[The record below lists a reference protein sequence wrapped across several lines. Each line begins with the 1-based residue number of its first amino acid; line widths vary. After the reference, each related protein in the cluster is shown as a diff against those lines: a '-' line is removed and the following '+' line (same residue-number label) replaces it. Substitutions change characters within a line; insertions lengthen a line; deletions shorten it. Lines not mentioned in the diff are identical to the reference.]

1 MNISHCSECNN
12 NKIVK
17 VKENGKEF
25 IVNNNSQKLITK
37 IKIDNCLIIEGKRC
51 DWLLEI
57 DSPCSLALYIELKGK
72 NIEQAYD
79 QLLSTLNH
87 SYLQKRHKES
97 KKECYI
103 VASRVPK
110 AGTNVQVYQARL
122 KQSHPEVS
130 LKVRLMKAEI
140 TI

>member
-1 MNISHCSECNN
+1 MDISHCSECNK

-57 DSPCSLALYIELKGK
+57 D
-72 NIEQAYD
+72 
-79 QLLSTLNH
+79 
-87 SYLQKRHKES
+87 
-97 KKECYI
+97 
-103 VASRVPK
+103 
-110 AGTNVQVYQARL
+110 
-122 KQSHPEVS
+122 
-130 LKVRLMKAEI
+130 
-140 TI
+140 

>member
-1 MNISHCSECNN
+1 MDISHCSECNK

-17 VKENGKEF
+17 VQEKGKEF
-25 IVNNNSQKLITK
+25 IVNNNSQKLVTK

-87 SYLQKRHKES
+87 SYLQERHKES
-97 KKECYI
+97 KKEFFLSKSI
-103 VASRVPK
+103 SK
-110 AGTNVQVYQARL
+110 
-122 KQSHPEVS
+122 
-130 LKVRLMKAEI
+130 
-140 TI
+140 

>member
-1 MNISHCSECNN
+1 MDISHCSECNN

-57 DSPCSLALYIELKGK
+57 DSPCSLALYIRPL
-72 NIEQAYD
+72 A
-79 QLLSTLNH
+79 
-87 SYLQKRHKES
+87 
-97 KKECYI
+97 
-103 VASRVPK
+103 
-110 AGTNVQVYQARL
+110 
-122 KQSHPEVS
+122 
-130 LKVRLMKAEI
+130 
-140 TI
+140 